1 MTFRLRSLLDA
12 PERDR
17 VLHPRYAGLYVL
29 GAVLLVPWTIF
40 LFITLP
46 DRNVSHWWSVTWGG
60 FDVMLV
66 IVFVG
71 CAYRILRLSPLT
83 AVVCAAAAAL
93 LVTDAWFDI
102 TLAGT
107 RDDLIGAVLLAV
119 LVELPMAALC
129 VRTSM
134 RVMRVFDQ
142 ARPYLRAAGFR
153 VVGGRLVPPADWPF
167 GEQQVEPPVDM
178 HPEGT

>member
-1 MTFRLRSLLDA
+1 MTFRLRSLLDG
-12 PERDR
+12 PER
-17 VLHPRYAGLYVL
+17 VLPPRYAGLYL
-29 GAVLLVPWTIF
+29 LSAVILVPWTIF
-40 LFITLP
+40 LFVTLP
-46 DRNVSHWWSVTWGG
+46 DRNVSHWWSITWGG

-93 LVTDAWFDI
+93 LLTDAWFDI

-107 RDDLIGAVLLAV
+107 RGDLIGAILLAV

-129 VRTSM
+129 LRTSL
-134 RVMRVFDQ
+134 RVVRVFDQ

-153 VVGGRLVPPADWPF
+153 VEDGQLIPPADWPF
-167 GEQQVEPPVDM
+167 GEQQVEPPVKLD
-178 HPEGT
+178 HEGT

>member
-12 PERDR
+12 PARER
-17 VLHPRYAGLYVL
+17 VLHPRDAGLYL
-29 GAVLLVPWTIF
+29 ASAALLVPWTIF
-40 LFITLP
+40 LFVTLP

-60 FDVMLV
+60 FDVILV
-66 IVFVG
+66 IVFVA
-71 CAYRILRLSPLT
+71 CAYRILRLSPRT

-93 LVTDAWFDI
+93 LTTDAWFDI

-107 RDDLIGAVLLAV
+107 RDDLVGAILLAV

-129 VRTSM
+129 LRTSM
-134 RVMRVFDQ
+134 RVVRIFDE

-153 VVGGRLVPPADWPF
+153 VERGRLVPPPDWPF
-167 GEQQVEPPVDM
+167 GEQQVEPPVPLDR
-178 HPEGT
+178 EGT